1 MSCARIYGE
10 PEVSENFVPAVAC
23 HFCKVLPEALS
34 QPGARLFPEIEIES
48 VNCIPILQ
56 SDWIRQN
63 CATQMERVRDNYNG
77 YKGIRQ
83 YGTSQ
88 LHSAREQYYEQVRH
102 WREVP

>member
-1 MSCARIYGE
+1 MISC
-10 PEVSENFVPAVAC
+10 
-23 HFCKVLPEALS
+23 LP
-34 QPGARLFPEIEIES
+34 
-48 VNCIPILQ
+48 Q

-102 WREVP
+102 QSALVQCRFLKVRNRFIMPYSKMRNCESKMDSI

>member
-1 MSCARIYGE
+1 MIT
-10 PEVSENFVPAVAC
+10 F
-23 HFCKVLPEALS
+23 LP
-34 QPGARLFPEIEIES
+34 
-48 VNCIPILQ
+48 Q

-102 WREVP
+102 QSAHFFGGSSINPFSKAITQLIMIYCLAQWGIVRIIF